1 MSSRLR
7 TSSAAALAVLLLAG
21 CVSIEETRTGPDAAV
36 LAELQTLR
44 AKDEI
49 RTLIVD
55 YGRTLDARDFD
66 GFAALWAEDA
76 EYVGGPGGTPVTGA
90 QEIAD
95 FLEAIFAQNPSGLE
109 GATAHLFFN
118 ETIEVRGDRATGA
131 SLGAFVAQGEGGA
144 EMVILAAYED
154 EYVMDGGRWLFA
166 RRVVRGLIPGAR

>member
-1 MSSRLR
+1 MSKRKLWSV
-7 TSSAAALAVLLLAG
+7 AVVAALALPG
-21 CVSIEETRTGPDAAV
+21 CVSIEETRTGPDGAV
-36 LAELQTLR
+36 LAELATLR

-76 EYVGGPGGTPVTGA
+76 EYVGGPGGTPVAGS

-95 FLEAIFAQNPSGLE
+95 FLEGVFAANPSGLE
-109 GATAHLFFN
+109 GPTAHVFFN
-118 ETIEVRGDRATGA
+118 ETIEVEGDRATGA
-131 SLGAFVAQGEGGA
+131 SLGGFVAQGEGGV

-154 EYVMDGGRWLFA
+154 EYVMEAGRWKFA